1 MIDES
6 THLLMHIVQENQ
18 ERLLTDLFTSLDRL
32 LMMPLPIG
40 AHIQVTI
47 TDLVAL
53 VDQVTDLK
61 VKLLSH

>member
-1 MIDES
+1 
-6 THLLMHIVQENQ
+6 MHIVQENQ

>member
-1 MIDES
+1 
-6 THLLMHIVQENQ
+6 MHIVQENQ

-40 AHIQVTI
+40 AHIQVNI